1 MILVGLTGGIG
12 SGKST
17 VSRLLHERGCSIIDG
32 DQIARDLQVPNGHA
46 IAALAAR
53 FPTAVSDGVLDRVR
67 LASIVF
73 NDSTELAAL
82 NAIMLPLINDG
93 IMGRIGELRDAQ
105 EVVILDMPLLAE
117 YPRRDL
123 SGVIVVDIEPEIAV
137 QRLTTQR
144 SMAEDDVRARMGKQ
158 ASREARLA
166 IADRVIDN
174 SGSFESLVAQVDAT
188 LAWAKGLPP
197 AGPSAGEPIRS

>member
-32 DQIARDLQVPNGHA
+32 DQIARDLQVPNGRA

-93 IMGRIGELRDAQ
+93 IMARIGELRDAQ
-105 EVVILDMPLLAE
+105 EVVVLDMPLLAE

-197 AGPSAGEPIRS
+197 AGPHAGEPIRS

>member
-32 DQIARDLQVPNGHA
+32 DQIARDLQVPNGRA

-93 IMGRIGELRDAQ
+93 IMARIGELRDAQ
-105 EVVILDMPLLAE
+105 EVVVLDMPLLAE

-144 SMAEDDVRARMGKQ
+144 SMAEDDVRARMG
-158 ASREARLA
+158 
-166 IADRVIDN
+166 
-174 SGSFESLVAQVDAT
+174 
-188 LAWAKGLPP
+188 
-197 AGPSAGEPIRS
+197 

>member
-17 VSRLLHERGCSIIDG
+17 VSRLLHERGCVIIDG
-32 DQIARDLQVPNGHA
+32 DQIARDLQVPHGPA
-46 IAALAAR
+46 IAPLASR
-53 FPTAVSDGVLDRVR
+53 FPDAVSEGVLDRVR
-67 LASIVF
+67 LAGIVF
-73 NDSTELAAL
+73 NDADELAAL
-82 NAIMLPLINDG
+82 NAIMLPLINEG
-93 IMGRIGELRDAQ
+93 IMRRIDEHRNVDG
-105 EVVILDMPLLAE
+105 VVVLDMPLLAE

-188 LAWAKGLPP
+188 LAWAKGLPA
-197 AGPSAGEPIRS
+197 AGPRAGEPIRS

>member
-17 VSRLLHERGCSIIDG
+17 VSRLLHERGCVIIDG
-32 DQIARDLQVPNGHA
+32 DQIARDLQVPHGPA
-46 IAALAAR
+46 IAPLASR
-53 FPTAVSDGVLDRVR
+53 FPDAVSEGVLDRVR
-67 LASIVF
+67 LAGIVF
-73 NDSTELAAL
+73 NDADELAAL
-82 NAIMLPLINDG
+82 NAIMLPLINEG
-93 IMGRIGELRDAQ
+93 IMRRIDEHRNVDG
-105 EVVILDMPLLAE
+105 VVVLDMPLLAE

-144 SMAEDDVRARMGKQ
+144 SMVEADVRARMGRQ
-158 ASREARLA
+158 ASRETRRA

-174 SGSFESLVAQVDAT
+174 SGSFESLVAQVDAA
-188 LAWAKGLPP
+188 LAWATSLPP
-197 AGPSAGEPIRS
+197 AGPRAGEPIRS

>member
-32 DQIARDLQVPNGHA
+32 DQIARDLQVPNGRA

-53 FPTAVSDGVLDRVR
+53 FPTAVSEGVLDRVR

-93 IMGRIGELRDAQ
+93 IMARIGELRDAQ
-105 EVVILDMPLLAE
+105 EVVVLDMPLLAE

-197 AGPSAGEPIRS
+197 AGPRAGEPIRS